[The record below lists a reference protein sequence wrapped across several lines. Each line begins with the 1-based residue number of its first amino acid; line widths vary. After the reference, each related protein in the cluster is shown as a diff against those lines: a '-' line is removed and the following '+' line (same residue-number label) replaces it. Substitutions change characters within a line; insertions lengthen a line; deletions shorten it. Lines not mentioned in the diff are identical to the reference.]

1 MEGIHS
7 VWAVWTGTHGLFV
20 DLISELSD
28 FDLIL
33 VILNRAGRIFRS
45 ILSSMVWH
53 SKLPKII
60 NAESQLQ
67 TISV

>member
-1 MEGIHS
+1 MDGIHS
-7 VWAVWTGTHGLFV
+7 VCGVWVGTTHGLFV

-45 ILSSMVWH
+45 ILSMACH
-53 SKLPKII
+53 DKLPKII
-60 NAESQLQ
+60 NVGSQLQ